1 MPALTV
7 NPLLLPL
14 LAMVALTLMVWVRLY
29 AVRIPEMKRNRI
41 DPQRLAGSADKGLLK
56 DTRASDNFINLFEVP
71 VLFHLALV
79 VAFLTQQVTPLVLG
93 LAWAFVAGR
102 VLHSLIQCSYNK
114 VMHRFTVY
122 SVSTSLVWVLWA
134 VLAAGL
140 LRA

>member
-1 MPALTV
+1 MPASSV

-29 AVRIPEMKRNRI
+29 LVRIPEMRRSRI

-71 VLFHLALV
+71 VLFYVLVLASVAGGVTDPALLALAWTFV
-79 VAFLTQQVTPLVLG
+79 G
-93 LAWAFVAGR
+93 LRA
-102 VLHSLIQCSYNK
+102 LHSLIQCSYNR

-122 SVSTSLVWVLWA
+122 ALATVSLFFYLGRLAWLV
-134 VLAAGL
+134 AA
-140 LRA
+140 

>member
-71 VLFHLALV
+71 VLFYVLVLATMLSGV
-79 VAFLTQQVTPLVLG
+79 SDGALLG
-93 LAWAFVAGR
+93 LAWAFVGLR
-102 VLHSLIQCSYNK
+102 VLHSLIQCSYNR
-114 VMHRFTVY
+114 VMHRFAVYALATVTLFAY
-122 SVSTSLVWVLWA
+122 LGRLGWLV
-134 VLAAGL
+134 AG
-140 LRA
+140 